1 MMPRRIDLNRD
12 WEFTEN
18 YTEGFLR
25 GEASEEVVSVELPHT
40 CKEVPFHYFD
50 ESIYQ
55 MVCGYR
61 KRIMIPAEALGKR
74 IFLEIGAAGHYAEVY
89 VNGARLSS
97 HRCGY
102 TAFLTELTEFVKA
115 GEEALVVVRV
125 DSRETLDQPPFGYVI
140 DYMTYGG
147 LYREVSLLLCEQSYL
162 SDVFVHPVIPEGE
175 AMLNGS
181 EDRSEIE
188 KIRFIGAAGSSV
200 TLDGPVCGDFGG
212 FSLRQMV
219 YPYGSET
226 AGALSQVDFELSK
239 LPPKTACDE
248 VPGRITFELSLPVP
262 NARLWD
268 IDSPNLYTV
277 ETQLCL
283 NGVAIDREMTV
294 IGFRRARFEPDG
306 FYLNGR
312 KLRIVGLNRHQSYP
326 YAGYA
331 MPRSLQ
337 RLDADLLKNEL
348 GLNAVRTSHYPQ
360 SHHFIRRCDE
370 IGLLVFTEIPGWQ
383 HIGSADWKSQAVI
396 NTAEMIIQ
404 YRNHPSIILWGVRI
418 NESVD
423 DDEFYEKTN
432 EVAHRLDPTR
442 QTGGVRYHK
451 KSHLLE
457 DVYTYNDFI
466 HSGKNPGCDRK
477 KSVTSDM
484 SKPYLISEYNGHMYP
499 TKLFDDEEHR
509 AEHALRHANV
519 LNAVAGESDIAG
531 SFGWCMFDYNTHADF
546 GSGDRICYH
555 GVMDMFRNPKLAADV
570 YSVSQDQTPVLSVS
584 SSMEIGDHPAGNRGR
599 IYLFSNADSVK
610 MYKND
615 HFIREYTHESSQYR
629 NLARGPIEITDFIGD
644 TVAREEHF
652 KPRKAKYVTDVLNH
666 YTRFGM
672 EKMPFGVALK
682 AGILMTCY
690 RMSFADA
697 YALYGKYVGNWGGEA
712 TVYRFEAIK
721 NGEVVK
727 TVLKAPVKET
737 HITANADHTVLS
749 EDATYDAA
757 LIRIAMKDQNDN
769 ILPFADSIVTL
780 ESEGPI
786 AVIGPKQFP
795 LRGGM
800 GGTFVKTVGESGK
813 AALTV
818 SVSDADS
825 VRIEFDVHNYLEK
838 EADKE
843 GDV

>member
-1 MMPRRIDLNRD
+1 MPRRIALNRG

-25 GEASEEVVSVELPHT
+25 GEAGEDISLVELPHT
-40 CKEVPFHYFD
+40 CKEVPYHYFD

-61 KRIMIPAEALGKR
+61 KRIAIPAEAAGKR

-115 GEEALVVVRV
+115 GEEALIVVRV

-140 DYMTYGG
+140 DYMTFGG

-175 AMLNGS
+175 ALLCGEEN
-181 EDRSEIE
+181 RAAIE
-188 KIRFIGAAGSSV
+188 AIRFIGAAGSSV
-200 TLDGPVCGDFGG
+200 TLNGPVCDDFAG

-226 AGALSQVDFELSK
+226 GGTLSQVDFELSK
-239 LPPKTACDE
+239 LPPKTAEAE

-268 IDSPNLYTV
+268 ILSPNLYTV
-277 ETQLCL
+277 ETQLCYE
-283 NGVAIDREMTV
+283 GEAIDSERTV
-294 IGFRRARFEPDG
+294 IGFRRAKFEPDG

-312 KLRIVGLNRHQSYP
+312 KVKIVGLNRHQSYP
-326 YAGYA
+326 YVGYA
-331 MPRSLQ
+331 MPRSMQ

-370 IGLLVFTEIPGWQ
+370 LGLLVFTEIPGWQ
-383 HIGSADWKSQAVI
+383 HIGGADWKAQAVE
-396 NTAEMIIQ
+396 NTAEMVVQ
-404 YRNHPSIILWGVRI
+404 YRSHPSIVLWGVRI

-451 KSHLLE
+451 KSRLLE
-457 DVYTYNDFI
+457 DVYTYNDFV
-466 HSGKNPGCDRK
+466 HSGKNQGCDK
-477 KSVTSDM
+477 KKAVTSDP

-499 TKLFDDEEHR
+499 TKLFDDEEQR
-509 AEHALRHANV
+509 AEHALRHAAV
-519 LNAVAGESDIAG
+519 LDAVAAEDDIAG

-555 GVMDMFRNPKLAADV
+555 GVLDMFRNPKLAADV
-570 YSVSQDQTPVLSVS
+570 YSVFHDETPVLSVS

-599 IYLFSNADSVK
+599 IYLFTNADSVR

-615 HFIREYTHESSQYR
+615 HLIREYTSDASPYR
-629 NLARGPIEITDFIGD
+629 HLARGPIEITDFIGD
-644 TVAREEHF
+644 TVLREEHF
-652 KPRKAKYVTDVLNH
+652 KPRQAKLVKDVLNH

-672 EKMPFGVALK
+672 EKMPAGIMLK
-682 AGILMTCY
+682 AGYLMTRY

-712 TVYRFEAIK
+712 TVYRFEAVK
-721 NGEVVK
+721 DGEVVK
-727 TVLKAPVKET
+727 TVLKAPVKE
-737 HITANADHTVLS
+737 IRLTAKADHTVLT
-749 EDATYDAA
+749 EGDTYDTA
-757 LIRIAMKDQNDN
+757 LVRITMNDQNGN
-769 ILPFADSIVTL
+769 QLPFSDSIVTL
-780 ESEGPI
+780 SSEGPI
-786 AVIGPKQFP
+786 EIIGPNQFP
-795 LRGGM
+795 LRGGA
-800 GGTFVKTVGESGK
+800 GGTFLRTKGESGS
-813 AALTV
+813 AALAL
-818 SVSDADS
+818 SAEGAGE
-825 VRIEFDVHNYLEK
+825 VRIEFEVHSYSERYENGGEMK
-838 EADKE
+838 
-843 GDV
+843 

>member
-1 MMPRRIDLNRD
+1 MPRRIDLNRG

-25 GEASEEVVSVELPHT
+25 GEAAEDLVKVELPHT
-40 CKEVPFHYFD
+40 CREVPFHYFD
-50 ESIYQ
+50 ESLYQ

-61 KRIMIPAEALGKR
+61 KRIRIPAEAAGKR

-89 VNGARLSS
+89 VNGARLSQ

-102 TAFLTELTEFVKA
+102 TSFLTELTPAVTA
-115 GEEALVVVRV
+115 GEEALIVVRV

-162 SDVFVHPVIPEGE
+162 SDVFVHPAIPEGE
-175 AMLNGS
+175 ALLSGS
-181 EDRSEIE
+181 EQRAEIE
-188 KIRFIGAAGSSV
+188 RIRFIGIAGSSV
-200 TLDGPVCGDFGG
+200 TLDGPVCGDFNG
-212 FSLRQMV
+212 FSLRQLV
-219 YPYGSET
+219 YPYGSEES
-226 AGALSQVDFELSK
+226 GSLSQVEFELKK
-239 LPPKTACDE
+239 LPPKTAEEE

-268 IDSPNLYTV
+268 IHSPNLYTV
-277 ETQLCL
+277 ETQLCFM
-283 NGVAIDREMTV
+283 GEAIDRARTV
-294 IGFRRARFEPDG
+294 IGFRRANFEPDG

-312 KLRIVGLNRHQSYP
+312 KLKIVGLNRHQSYP
-326 YAGYA
+326 YVGYA

-383 HIGSADWKSQAVI
+383 HIGGPEWKAQAVE
-396 NTAEMIIQ
+396 NTGEMIVQ

-432 EVAHRLDPTR
+432 ETAHRLDPTR

-451 KSHLLE
+451 KSRLLE
-457 DVYTYNDFI
+457 DVYTYNDFV
-466 HSGKNPGCDRK
+466 HSGRNQGCDRK
-477 KSVTSDM
+477 KSVTSDP

-519 LNAVAGESDIAG
+519 LNAVAGQNDIAG

-570 YSVSQDQTPVLSVS
+570 YSVRSDETPVLSVS

-599 IYLFSNADSVK
+599 IYLFTNADRVK

-615 HFIREYTHESSQYR
+615 RLIAEYSHEASPWRYLR
-629 NLARGPIEITDFIGD
+629 NAPIEVTDFIGD
-644 TVAREEHF
+644 AVAKEEQF
-652 KPRKAKYVTDVLNH
+652 KPRQAKLIKDVLNH

-672 EKMPFGVALK
+672 NKMPMSVLLK
-682 AGILMTCY
+682 AGYLMTRY

-712 TVYRFEAIK
+712 TVYRFEAVK
-721 NGEVVK
+721 NGEIVK

-737 HITANADHTVLS
+737 HLTAKADHTQLS

-757 LIRIAMKDQNDN
+757 LVRISMNDQNGN
-769 ILPFADSIVTL
+769 VLPFSDSIVTL
-780 ESEGPI
+780 ECEGPI
-786 AVIGPKQFP
+786 EIIGPKQFP
-795 LRGGM
+795 LRGGF
-800 GGTFVKTVGESGK
+800 GGTFVKTFGKSGK
-813 AALTV
+813 AALTLKAEN
-818 SVSDADS
+818 ADP
-825 VRIEFDVHNYLEK
+825 VRIEFEVRSYLELT
-838 EADKE
+838 ENE
-843 GDV
+843 GEET